1 MHLWQFWVSVVGM
14 TRQGAA
20 AFEFV
25 PTPAARRALG
35 PVGDDEIAVV
45 RVVMADGREVEVPE
59 PLAAMLRTAVHE
71 AASGHG
77 LALVLSDDEVSP
89 AKAGELLGLS
99 RQYVD
104 KLIAEGVLKAR
115 RLPGST
121 HRKLRVADVLAFAQQ
136 RDERRKRIADMVDT
150 MVDAGAE
157 Y

>member
-1 MHLWQFWVSVVGM
+1 MQVV
-14 TRQGAA
+14 
-20 AFEFV
+20 
-25 PTPAARRALG
+25 L
-35 PVGDDEIAVV
+35 
-45 RVVMADGREVEVPE
+45 ADGREVEVPE
-59 PLAAMLRTAVHE
+59 PLAAMLRTAVRE

-104 KLIAEGVLKAR
+104 RLIAEGALPAR

-121 HRKLRVADVLAFAQQ
+121 HRKLRVADVLAFADQ
-136 RDERRKRIADMVDT
+136 RDQRRTRIADMVDT
-150 MVDAGAE
+150 MVEAGAE

>member
-1 MHLWQFWVSVVGM
+1 MAS
-14 TRQGAA
+14 RQDAA
-20 AFEFV
+20 AFEYT
-25 PTPAARRALG
+25 PTPAERRALRS
-35 PVGDDEIAVV
+35 VGDEEITTV

-59 PLAAMLRTAVHE
+59 PLAAMLRTAVQE

-77 LALVLSDDEVSP
+77 LALVLSDEEVSP

-104 KLIAEGVLKAR
+104 RLIAEGVLAAR

-121 HRKLRVADVLAFAQQ
+121 HRRLRVADVLAFAEQ
-136 RDERRKRIADMVDT
+136 RDRRRKRIADMVDT
-150 MVDAGAE
+150 LVDAGAD

>member
-1 MHLWQFWVSVVGM
+1 MAS
-14 TRQGAA
+14 RQGAA
-20 AFEFV
+20 AFQYT
-25 PTPAARRALG
+25 PTSAACGALRS
-35 PVGDDEIAVV
+35 VGDEEIATV
-45 RVVMADGREVEVPE
+45 RVVMADGREVQVPE

-77 LALVLSDDEVSP
+77 LALVLSDEEVSP

-104 KLIAEGVLKAR
+104 RLIAEGVLTAR

-121 HRKLRVADVLAFAQQ
+121 HRKLRVADVLAFAEQ
-136 RDERRKRIADMVDT
+136 RDRRRKRIADMVDT
-150 MVDAGAE
+150 LVDAGAE

>member
-1 MHLWQFWVSVVGM
+1 MAS
-14 TRQGAA
+14 RQGAA
-20 AFEFV
+20 AFEYT
-25 PTPAARRALG
+25 PTPAARRALRS
-35 PVGDDEIAVV
+35 VGEEEIATV
-45 RVVMADGREVEVPE
+45 RVVMTDGREVEVPE

-71 AASGHG
+71 AATGHG
-77 LALVLSDDEVSP
+77 LALVLSDEEVSP

-104 KLIAEGVLKAR
+104 RLIAEGVLPAR

-121 HRKLRVADVLAFAQQ
+121 HRKLRVADVLEFAEQ
-136 RDERRKRIADMVDT
+136 RDRRRKRIADMVDT